1 MKVSNYQELL
11 DYLKARRKEKKIT
24 QTDLGNHLNVTSQTI
39 LNYEKHICDMPL
51 SKLIDYA
58 DLLDLSIEIS

>member
-11 DYLKARRKEKKIT
+11 DYLKAKRKEKKIT
-24 QTDLGNHLNVTSQTI
+24 QADLGNHLNVTSQTI

-58 DLLDLSIEIS
+58 NLLDLSIEIS

>member
-11 DYLKARRKEKKIT
+11 DYLKAKRKEKKIT
-24 QTDLGNHLNVTSQTI
+24 QADLGNHLNVTSPTI

-58 DLLDLSIEIS
+58 DLLDLSIEIL

>member
-11 DYLKARRKEKKIT
+11 NYLKAKRKQRKIT
-24 QTDLGNHLNVTSQTI
+24 QADLGNHLNVTSQTI
-39 LNYEKHICDMPL
+39 LNYEKHICDIPL